1 MLHVLGNACNWPRG
15 TSGDLPRVERIV
27 TLKKLLFLTLII
39 SFLVS
44 TWLVL
49 WRAGKNSV
57 FKREDG
63 EGEGVAY
70 RRGRQVKYRDGSLV
84 D

>member
-1 MLHVLGNACNWPRG
+1 M
-15 TSGDLPRVERIV
+15 
-27 TLKKLLFLTLII
+27 KKLLFLTLIV

-44 TWLVL
+44 TWRRS

-57 FKREDG
+57 FKREDA
-63 EGEGVAY
+63 EGEGGAY
-70 RRGRQVKYRDGSLV
+70 RRGRQMKYRDGSLV

>member
-1 MLHVLGNACNWPRG
+1 M
-15 TSGDLPRVERIV
+15 
-27 TLKKLLFLTLII
+27 KKLPSHFARFVFDFDVVR
-39 SFLVS
+39 S
-44 TWLVL
+44 

-57 FKREDG
+57 FKREDA
-63 EGEGVAY
+63 EGEGGAY